1 MEVVLNKD
9 VKKLGYRGEIITV
22 KPGYYRNFLNP
33 RGLADVATKSRLKL
47 IEARKEKMVMERSQ
61 LLENAQEVL
70 KKLKGLSVIITSKV
84 NDKGTLYAAVVE
96 EDVINAVNDSVKI
109 KLEKS
114 YLKMD
119 HFKDLGEHTVV
130 VHLGPD
136 LEEEI
141 KVVVEAAK

>member
-9 VKKLGYRGEIITV
+9 VKKLGYRGDIVTV

-33 RGLADVATKSRLKL
+33 RGLADIANKSRLKL
-47 IEARKEKMVMERSQ
+47 IEARKEKMVMEREQ

-70 KKLKGLSVIITSKV
+70 KKLKGLSVTISSKV

-96 EDVINAVNDSVKI
+96 EDVIKAVESAINV
-109 KLEKS
+109 KLEKE

-119 HFKDLGEHTVV
+119 HFKDLGEHTVLV
-130 VHLGPD
+130 RLGSD
-136 LEEEI
+136 IEEEI

>member
-9 VKKLGYRGEIITV
+9 IKKLGYRGDVITV

-47 IEARKEKMVMERSQ
+47 IEARKEKMVMKREQ
-61 LLENAQEVL
+61 LLENTNEVL
-70 KKLKGLSVIITSKV
+70 EKLKGLTVTIQSKV
-84 NDKGTLYAAVVE
+84 NDKGTLYAAINEDDVIKAVE
-96 EDVINAVNDSVKI
+96 ESTKI
-109 KLEKS
+109 KLEKE

-119 HFKDLGEHTVV
+119 HFKDLGEHTAL

-136 LEEEI
+136 LEEKI

>member
-9 VKKLGYRGEIITV
+9 VKKLGYRGDVITV

-47 IEARKEKMVMERSQ
+47 IEARKDKVVMEREQ
-61 LLENAQEVL
+61 LLANVNEVL
-70 KKLKGLSVIITSKV
+70 GKLKGLKVTIQSKV
-84 NDKGTLYAAVVE
+84 NDKGTLYAAIGEDDVVKAVE
-96 EDVINAVNDSVKI
+96 ESTKI
-109 KLEKS
+109 KLEKE

-119 HFKDLGEHTVV
+119 HFKDLGEYTAL

>member
-9 VKKLGYRGEIITV
+9 IKNIGYRGEIITV

-33 RGLADVATKSRLKL
+33 RGLADVATKSRLKVVE
-47 IEARKEKMVMERSQ
+47 IRKEKVVMAKEQ
-61 LLENAQEVL
+61 VLDNANDVL
-70 KKLKGLSVIITSKV
+70 GKLKGLTVTIQSKV
-84 NDKGTLYAAVVE
+84 NDKGTLYAAISEDDVVKAVE
-96 EDVINAVNDSVKI
+96 EITKI
-109 KLEKS
+109 KLEKE

-119 HFKDLGEHTVV
+119 HFKDVGEYTAL

-136 LEEEI
+136 LEEKI

>member
-9 VKKLGYRGEIITV
+9 VKKLGYRGDVITV

-47 IEARKEKMVMERSQ
+47 IEARKEKMVMKREQ

-70 KKLKGLSVIITSKV
+70 KKLKGLSVTISSKV

-96 EDVINAVNDSVKI
+96 EDVIKAVESAIKV
-109 KLEKS
+109 KLEKE

-119 HFKDLGEHTVV
+119 HFKDLGEHTVLV
-130 VHLGPD
+130 RLGSD
-136 LEEEI
+136 IEEEI